1 MHSSYNLTL
10 LLSFQD
16 LAKQLQSSAH
26 KALTAVDWPPSA
38 MAAGISSQRLQRRSS
53 ARRLDV
59 SSEQQGLQTDGQSE
73 VHTAEARVSVST
85 DGSGLGGGVFVR
97 RVFHWLRQ
105 AALLRYAVQDWTER
119 LWRVNTCSF
128 LDIF

>member
-1 MHSSYNLTL
+1 MHSSYYLTL
-10 LLSFQD
+10 LPFFQD

-38 MAAGISSQRLQRRSS
+38 MAASASSQRLQRRS
-53 ARRLDV
+53 ARQLDV
-59 SSEQQGLQTDGQSE
+59 PSEQQGLQTDRQSE
-73 VHTAEARVSVST
+73 VQTAEARVSDST
-85 DGSGLGGGVFVR
+85 DGSGLGGGVFLR

-105 AALLRYAVQDWTER
+105 AALMRYAVQDWTER

-128 LDIF
+128 LNIL